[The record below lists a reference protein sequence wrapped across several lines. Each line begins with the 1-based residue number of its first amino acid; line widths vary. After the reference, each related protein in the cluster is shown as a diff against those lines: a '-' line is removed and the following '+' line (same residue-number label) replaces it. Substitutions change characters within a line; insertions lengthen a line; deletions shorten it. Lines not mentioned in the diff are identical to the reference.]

1 MSTYMFRLST
11 VAAERAAF
19 MNCTQ
24 NCMYV
29 QQGTCTHSSH
39 TLGRTC
45 YQDELLIKDRHL
57 LYMHRAEVEAHP
69 GRVTCPH
76 PGSIPHGSRRRTLP
90 RCWCRGPSSCG
101 GQTGTH
107 QGLQMEQMLYFKLS
121 IFAPSNILYD
131 ASTAYHFIRYNAFL
145 HSTLHHLTL
154 FPVEMIYSSP
164 TQECPS
170 RST

>member
-1 MSTYMFRLST
+1 MSDLCNYIQKIISLSQLGNISMHIY
-11 VAAERAAF
+11 VVNVFILLCAIVHVYVHVQVEYCSSRV
-19 MNCTQ
+19 C
-24 NCMYV
+24 CVHELHPKLYV
-29 QQGTCTHSSH
+29 QQGTCTHSTH

-107 QGLQMEQMLYFKLS
+107 QGLQMERNVVL
-121 IFAPSNILYD
+121 
-131 ASTAYHFIRYNAFL
+131 
-145 HSTLHHLTL
+145 
-154 FPVEMIYSSP
+154 
-164 TQECPS
+164 
-170 RST
+170 